1 MDTPQIPAE
10 IFLDHVISALTSTD
24 AATLR
29 HLESIAPA
37 VGMPGD
43 RAQYLKKN
51 AVLSA
56 LLDTT
61 GRNLRLLRRVAGN
74 QVPRWH

>member
-1 MDTPQIPAE
+1 MDPQFPAD
-10 IFLDHVISALTSTD
+10 IFLDQVISALISTD

-29 HLESIAPA
+29 QLESIAP
-37 VGMPGD
+37 VVSIPCD

-56 LLDTT
+56 LLNTT

-74 QVPRWH
+74 HPLRSH